1 MEQKLLISALTI
13 VGDFMGKGKRFKEKV
28 KNHKK
33 RLLILAIVLI
43 ISVIMIIYLKNK
55 SIINSDE
62 AIKNIANDNS
72 QIQEE
77 NTENN
82 KTERM
87 SLLEDLQKQN
97 SDIIGWLQI
106 ENTNINYPV
115 LQGNDNDFY
124 MTHNYKKEY
133 SKEGSLFLDKDYDW
147 TLPSTNL
154 LIYGHNNRGT
164 NEMFTGLINY
174 KDEDYYKKHKTIR
187 FTTNTEDAEYEI
199 ISVFLSR
206 VYYKSEKDVF
216 RYYYFINAENEQEF
230 NEYVKNS
237 KDASLYDIEATAEYG
252 DQLLTLSTCEFSQE
266 DGRLAIVAKKIN

>member
-1 MEQKLLISALTI
+1 
-13 VGDFMGKGKRFKEKV
+13 MGKGKRFKEKIR
-28 KNHKK
+28 NHKK
-33 RLLILAIVLI
+33 RLLILAIILI
-43 ISVIMIIYLKNK
+43 ISIVMIIYLKNK

-62 AIKNIANDNS
+62 AFKNIANDNS
-72 QIQEE
+72 QIQAG
-77 NTENN
+77 NIDNV

-87 SLLEDLQKQN
+87 NLLEDLQKQN
-97 SDIIGWLQI
+97 SDIVGWLKI

-115 LQGNDNDFY
+115 VQGKDNDFY
-124 MTHNYKKEY
+124 MTHDYKKEY

-147 TLPSTNL
+147 NIPSTNL

-164 NEMFTGLINY
+164 NAMFTGLINY

-206 VYYKSEKDVF
+206 VYYKSETDVF

-230 NEYVKNS
+230 NEYVQNS
-237 KDASLYDIEATAEYG
+237 KEASLYDIEATAEYG

-266 DGRLAIVAKKIN
+266 DGRLAVVARKIK